1 VELKAVDFMPE
12 FVSKLNYYI
21 SAVDDLVKSPQDNPT
36 IGLLLCRSK
45 NKTKVEYALRGMSQP
60 LGVAEYLTTK
70 LMEELESTLRAVN
83 DLENTLNEPVTEFR
97 AN

>member
-1 VELKAVDFMPE
+1 
-12 FVSKLNYYI
+12 
-21 SAVDDLVKSPQDNPT
+21 
-36 IGLLLCRSK
+36 
-45 NKTKVEYALRGMSQP
+45 MSQP

-70 LMEELESTLRAVN
+70 LMEELESTLPSIN